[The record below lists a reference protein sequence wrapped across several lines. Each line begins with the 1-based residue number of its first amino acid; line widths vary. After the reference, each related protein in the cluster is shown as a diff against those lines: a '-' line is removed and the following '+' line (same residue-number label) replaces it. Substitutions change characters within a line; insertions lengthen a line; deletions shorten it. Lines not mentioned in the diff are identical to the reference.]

1 MTDALLPHQL
11 LDNGLAPEPCELLVM
26 GCGNLL
32 RGDDA
37 FGPRLIRLLF
47 EQGVPQGVRLVDGG
61 TAGMDVA
68 FQMQGAG
75 RVVIVDAS
83 STDASPGTVFR
94 VPGEELAE
102 LPPVSGLHTH
112 SFRWDHA
119 LAFSRWLLGPLCP
132 TDVTVLL
139 VEAADVTQG
148 ADLSPVVQRALEPVA
163 RLLRSEFFPQAED
176 ESVVVT
182 DDGYLHLD
190 AAIADRYFPA
200 GVVGALADQGRV
212 LLVPIRSEA
221 NGGHLLKR
229 RNNRGDR
236 SLLLRE
242 IVEADP
248 RPGRR
253 GVHWDMQ
260 RGALVV
266 ELTD

>member
-1 MTDALLPHQL
+1 MTSVQPHEL
-11 LDNGLAPEPCELLVM
+11 LDDELAPDPCDLLVI

-68 FQMQGAG
+68 FQMQGAR

-102 LPPVSGLHTH
+102 LPPVSGIHTH

-119 LAFSRWLLGPLCP
+119 LAFSRWLLGPGCP

-139 VEAADVTQG
+139 VEAADLTPG
-148 ADLSPVVQRALEPVA
+148 ADLSPEVAGALEPVA
-163 RLLRSEFFPQAED
+163 DLLRSEFFPTVAD
-176 ESVVVT
+176 EQVEIT
-182 DDGYLHLD
+182 ADGYLHLD
-190 AAIADRYFPA
+190 AALADRYFPA
-200 GVVGALADQGRV
+200 GVVGALADQHRV
-212 LLVPIRSEA
+212 LLVPIRSQT
-221 NGGHLLKR
+221 NGGHLLKQ
-229 RNNRGDR
+229 RNARGDR

-242 IVEADP
+242 IAEVDLE
-248 RPGRR
+248 PGRR
-253 GVHWDMQ
+253 RVHWDMQ
-260 RGALVV
+260 RGALVID
-266 ELTD
+266 LTD